1 MKIFLSYA
9 AEDRT
14 IVEPIY
20 YALVGDYTVFFDRNS
35 LPEGDNFD
43 ERIRKAIRKS
53 DLIIFCISPN
63 STDQGAYTLTELKFA
78 EKKWAHPKGRVL
90 PIMIKE
96 TNFDNIPSYLK
107 AVTVLEAAGNAAA
120 EVAARINEIGKRRKM
135 RQVALSVCVVL
146 IVVIATVFLRGWL
159 NRFPTN
165 PNSSKGLKTA
175 TEKLPTPLNIIV
187 ATDDQADQIEIKT
200 TPRDMTGGRLQV
212 CLQVQ
217 TKSGWWKGIGLNQ
230 SEPTLEGERSDGLK
244 CTTISPGR
252 IDVAYWKAKVFG
264 VHTYVGTRSLDLRQY
279 KNHEVMFTWKKD
291 K

>member
-1 MKIFLSYA
+1 MAHLGIFAFPCGEFL
-9 AEDRT
+9 
-14 IVEPIY
+14 
-20 YALVGDYTVFFDRNS
+20 
-35 LPEGDNFD
+35 
-43 ERIRKAIRKS
+43 
-53 DLIIFCISPN
+53 
-63 STDQGAYTLTELKFA
+63 
-78 EKKWAHPKGRVL
+78 GRAMPGPV
-90 PIMIKE
+90 
-96 TNFDNIPSYLK
+96 
-107 AVTVLEAAGNAAA
+107 
-120 EVAARINEIGKRRKM
+120 GKRLPVR
-135 RQVALSVCVVL
+135 RLH
-146 IVVIATVFLRGWL
+146 I
-159 NRFPTN
+159 
-165 PNSSKGLKTA
+165 TA